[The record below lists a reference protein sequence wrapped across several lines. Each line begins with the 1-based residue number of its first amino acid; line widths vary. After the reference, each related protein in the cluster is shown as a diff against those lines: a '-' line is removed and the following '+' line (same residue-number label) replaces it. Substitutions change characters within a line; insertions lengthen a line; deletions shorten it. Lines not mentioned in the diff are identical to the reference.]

1 MNKDKD
7 FEDGFVVDKAD
18 RMVFLDF
25 GQFQDMNEPLL
36 YLVKPLL

>member
-1 MNKDKD
+1 MD

-18 RMVFLDF
+18 RMVLLDF
-25 GQFQDMNEPLL
+25 GQFQDMKEPLL